1 MKHLRTYE
9 TYSVNEELFGAMSKL
24 IGNLFKKAKERI
36 RKTKGGKEVEA
47 VYQKYISLI
56 NAEFIKKAN
65 VDLNLLQSI
74 GESLI
79 KEAESTQ
86 TKTEADTK
94 MDAKAL
100 KEKGNV
106 LDEIIKKMKQ
116 MAGKEMDAIL
126 LKMGGAAKNPQL
138 SIIINA
144 KKDQFDLDFLNAKI
158 NYLEKSGDK
167 EAVSEI
173 SKQRDV
179 IAKKIEGS
187 YKNFDNVKSVDYK
200 AGDDVIYLLK
210 NKTRDDW
217 NKLNDEQ
224 KKLTNESPA
233 ISIVGT
239 GRIQKVEN
247 NIVYINYGDGKIT
260 EKSPNDIISKKD
272 DKSKEAQNAAKEL
285 GLIKDDED
293 KMNKVASFAKFLQD
307 DNNKDRADEIEKMIK
322 GE

>member
-1 MKHLRTYE
+1 MRYLKTYE
-9 TYSVNEELFGAMSKL
+9 TYSVNEELFGAMGKL

-47 VYQKYISLI
+47 IYQKYISLI

-65 VDLNLLQSI
+65 VELNLLQSI

-79 KEAESTQ
+79 KEADTP
-86 TKTEADTK
+86 TKEADTK
-94 MDAKAL
+94 MGAKTL
-100 KEKGNV
+100 KEKSDV
-106 LDEIIKKMKQ
+106 LDEIIKKMKD
-116 MAGKEMDAIL
+116 MAGKEMDDIL
-126 LKMGGAAKNPQL
+126 LKMGGASKNPKL
-138 SIIINA
+138 AIIINA

-167 EAVSEI
+167 EVIDEI
-173 SKQRDV
+173 SKERDLIV
-179 IAKKIEGS
+179 KKIESS
-187 YKNFDNVKSVDYK
+187 YKNFDSVKSVDYK

-239 GRIQKVEN
+239 GRIQKIEN

-260 EKSPNDIISKKD
+260 EKSPNDIIYKKD